1 MSRFLLR
8 YQQEYKFF
16 KMWADKAQRAVEQ
29 SGVDMDELLEKV
41 TDGHARRT
49 HRLFVPKFL
58 YKLLISYIYQ
68 SS

>member
-41 TDGHARRT
+41 TDGQRCAPPRSCIAALIFALLPLT
-49 HRLFVPKFL
+49 VPSL
-58 YKLLISYIYQ
+58 
-68 SS
+68 